1 MLEDCQFQSAPSGP
15 IHRSLPNHSYRE
27 GKSAECSEGE
37 RPDTMGNAQ
46 HPITHGPNR
55 GLRAGVTASPQP
67 EEPLYAPYR
76 GANAE

>member
-1 MLEDCQFQSAPSGP
+1 
-15 IHRSLPNHSYRE
+15 
-27 GKSAECSEGE
+27 
-37 RPDTMGNAQ
+37 MGNAQ